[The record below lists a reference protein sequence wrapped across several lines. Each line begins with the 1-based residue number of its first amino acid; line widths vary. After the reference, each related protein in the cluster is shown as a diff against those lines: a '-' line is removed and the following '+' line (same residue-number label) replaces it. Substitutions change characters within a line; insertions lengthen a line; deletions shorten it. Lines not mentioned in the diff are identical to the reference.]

1 MQMSKRRR
9 VGRLPG
15 GGRLYIDGAHPVEE
29 ISPRAGTHD
38 GDVAAQIVGGE
49 GGGRQL
55 RRTDMDVEAP
65 A

>member
-1 MQMSKRRR
+1 MSKRRR
-9 VGRLPG
+9 VGQLPIG
-15 GGRLYIDGAHPVEE
+15 GGLDVDRAYPVEE

-55 RRTDMDVEAP
+55 RRTGMDVEAP